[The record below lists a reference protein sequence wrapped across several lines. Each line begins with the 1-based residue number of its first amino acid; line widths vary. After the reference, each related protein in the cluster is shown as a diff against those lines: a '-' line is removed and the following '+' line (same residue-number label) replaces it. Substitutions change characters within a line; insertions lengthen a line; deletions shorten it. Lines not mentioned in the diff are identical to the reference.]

1 METVFVILALLFLA
15 LVALGVYACVKVI
28 GAAKRGVD
36 RTIGQARRAVE
47 DTTLKAKS
55 YGQGGVVGELAQ
67 LRLSLRTS
75 MRATQDALE
84 AGVKEDA
91 SLQESLELFRR
102 LSAYGHELDDELRRL
117 ERDPDRT
124 RVAQQLPELRERTR
138 KVTESADSLR
148 WAAHDRARKFAQDD
162 LETLSEQIGM
172 EAGALRHWSESA
184 GGSDEAAGQ
193 TGQTGA
199 DGRDRTRA
207 AWPQAPAGE
216 ASDQVWPAGT
226 GADRAG
232 ADAGADRRDGEDRGG
247 DEDRGG
253 GHGGRVRNDGERP
266 AITGRDP
273 RLDLGHPWEKAPRRE
288 TSN

>member
-75 MRATQDALE
+75 MRSTQDALE
-84 AGVKEDA
+84 AGAKEDV

-102 LSAYGHELDDELRRL
+102 LSAHGHELDDELRRL

-138 KVTESADSLR
+138 RVTESADSLR
-148 WAAHDRARKFAQDD
+148 WAAHDRARRFAQDD

-172 EAGALRHWSESA
+172 EAGALRHWSEPA
-184 GGSDEAAGQ
+184 VGSDGTAGPV
-193 TGQTGA
+193 GA
-199 DGRDRTRA
+199 DGRDRTRVS
-207 AWPQAPAGE
+207 WPQAPADE
-216 ASDQVWPAGT
+216 ASGQVWPAGPD
-226 GADRAG
+226 ADHAVTES
-232 ADAGADRRDGEDRGG
+232 GADRRDGGAARDGQASGG
-247 DEDRGG
+247 D
-253 GHGGRVRNDGERP
+253 RP

-288 TSN
+288 TSD